1 MPTVTKIFISL
12 YDKTKI
18 VIFFKRMEQNNLDT
32 KETILQVASNIF
44 KKFGFQKTTV
54 DEIAH
59 AARKAKGSIY
69 YYFKNKDDIFQS
81 VVEKEYQHLKN
92 ELLKVVNKTENS
104 SYKLKDYFLTRIKI
118 MNDSQNFN
126 ETLKNDYFKYF
137 NFTQNLSK
145 KFEDQEKIY
154 VKSIL
159 YEGVKNDEFIL
170 NNIDL
175 ATQALITTFTGFENQ
190 YFVKNNSIAVKKE
203 IDEMFGIIFNGIKQ
217 SNLFEQNLKL

>member
-1 MPTVTKIFISL
+1 
-12 YDKTKI
+12 
-18 VIFFKRMEQNNLDT
+18 MEQKNLET

-69 YYFKNKDDIFQS
+69 YYFKNKEEIFQT

-92 ELLKVVNKTENS
+92 ELFKVVNKTENS
-104 SYKLKDYFLTRIKI
+104 EYKLKNYFLTRIKI
-118 MNDSQNFN
+118 TYDSQNFN
-126 ETLKNDYFKYF
+126 EILNNDYFKYF
-137 NFTQNLSK
+137 NFTQNLSE
-145 KFEDQEKIY
+145 KFENQEKIF

-159 YEGVKNDEFIL
+159 SEGVKNNELII

-175 ATQALITTFTGFENQ
+175 STQALIITFNGFENK
-190 YFVKNNSIAVKKE
+190 YLIKGNSITGLENE
-203 IDEMFGIIFNGIKQ
+203 INEIFGIIFNGIKKN
-217 SNLFEQNLKL
+217 NLL

>member
-1 MPTVTKIFISL
+1 
-12 YDKTKI
+12 
-18 VIFFKRMEQNNLDT
+18 MERNNLET

-69 YYFKNKDDIFQS
+69 YYFKNKDEIFQS

-92 ELLKVVNKTENS
+92 ELLKIVNNTENS
-104 SYKLKDYFLTRIKI
+104 GYKLKNYFLTRIKI
-118 MNDSQNFN
+118 MYDSQNFN
-126 ETLKNDYFKYF
+126 EILNNDYFKYF
-137 NFTQNLSK
+137 NFTQNISK
-145 KFEDQEKIY
+145 KFKNQEKIF

-159 YEGVKNDEFIL
+159 SEGVKNNELII

-175 ATQALITTFTGFENQ
+175 STQALIIAFNGFENQ
-190 YFVKNNSIAVKKE
+190 YLIKRNSIAAVESEVNE
-203 IDEMFGIIFNGIKQ
+203 IFDIIFNGIK
-217 SNLFEQNLKL
+217 KR